1 MRTSWR
7 RSCIPWG
14 VRWCARIILLESP
27 SFSWIPAK
35 WLICIDPTIGGCL
48 KGYPESS
55 HLKSSFHVVQSSMAI
70 HYEYVMVLL
79 LWGQTHESS
88 LQGPG
93 PRTLL
98 CMASVEFLDLT
109 TGRATNWLC
118 ALWIASMHCL
128 QGFPNFP
135 NETARS
141 VNSWNSCLSGSI
153 EQAVSSFFCWP
164 SRTWWTQSAKRWDTG
179 EAFCNTCAPLKAPLG
194 TWRWLTGLTWLTG
207 RYHIWGLLVDE
218 GTYEPVV
225 LGTTPLKDWALWAPS
240 KHSRGMFQFFTV
252 TLGEAKILP
261 VGSPNGG
268 GFPEMGYPNGWLVH
282 GKSQSKMDDWMI

>member
-1 MRTSWR
+1 MRAVHFVGKSFIFMDSSKVTDLHWPNHRGLSER
-7 RSCIPWG
+7 VPWIQSFK
-14 VRWCARIILLESP
+14 IIVP
-27 SFSWIPAK
+27 
-35 WLICIDPTIGGCL
+35 CC
-48 KGYPESS
+48 
-55 HLKSSFHVVQSSMAI
+55 SMAI

-79 LWGQTHESS
+79 LWGQTQSS

-93 PRTLL
+93 ARTLL

-225 LGTTPLKDWALWAPS
+225 LGTTPLKDWAVWAPS

-252 TLGEAKILP
+252 TLGEVKILP
-261 VGSPNGG
+261 VGFPNDTPMAGW
-268 GFPEMGYPNGWLVH
+268 FMENPNLNI
-282 GKSQSKMDDWMI
+282 SKMDDLRVPAFQEMLKSSQRQ